1 MADSKKLTIV
11 VIPGAWHVPATYAKL
26 TVALRDAGY
35 EVHIPTLPSV
45 SNERPPKADLY
56 TDTEVAKDF
65 VSKLADG
72 GHTLIVI
79 LHSYGGQVGTNA
91 LAELSLQARSKAGKI
106 GGVAHLIYM
115 CATVSLEGGSMIDHV
130 RRFGHMDLVPLAFDF
145 AEDDSVVVRAP
156 KVTMVGE
163 GVPDNEA
170 DAYINTFLR
179 WNGKCMYQP
188 ISRCAWREIPVSYIY
203 TTIDMTVPLDY
214 QKSMVQILEKEG
226 RPVDTY
232 ELQTGHCPNLTATD
246 GVVDVINKVTAKVQ
260 V

>member
-1 MADSKKLTIV
+1 MGCLLKFFNSHSSSRAIADSKKLTIV

-56 TDTEVAKDF
+56 ADTEVAKDF

-72 GHTLIVI
+72 GHTLIMI

-91 LAELSLQARSKAGKI
+91 LAELSLQARSK
-106 GGVAHLIYM
+106 
-115 CATVSLEGGSMIDHV
+115 
-130 RRFGHMDLVPLAFDF
+130 RFGHMDLVPLAFDF

-163 GVPDNEA
+163 GVPDDEA

-179 WNGKCMYQP
+179 
-188 ISRCAWREIPVSYIY
+188 
-203 TTIDMTVPLDY
+203 
-214 QKSMVQILEKEG
+214 
-226 RPVDTY
+226 
-232 ELQTGHCPNLTATD
+232 
-246 GVVDVINKVTAKVQ
+246 
-260 V
+260 